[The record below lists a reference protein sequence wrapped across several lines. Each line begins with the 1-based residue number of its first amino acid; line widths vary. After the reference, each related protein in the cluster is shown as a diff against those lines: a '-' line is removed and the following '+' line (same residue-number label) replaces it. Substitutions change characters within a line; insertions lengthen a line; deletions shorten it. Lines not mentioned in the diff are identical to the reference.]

1 MPASSIC
8 RRRFVSEIV
17 VTEIFAWRRLL
28 SSLRSTGPPFVR
40 RRRHSVWPMS
50 PVASPSSPNHVCCCQ
65 WFANSFSGGGLS
77 PQTAFRPRRR
87 QPHPGASSAGASS
100 AGQRQVQAEQA
111 AVPLKGAQVAVPL
124 KGVQAAMPLKGVQ
137 ATLSFLSPKGVQAAV
152 PQERGEAT
160 ATTMLTTTFEVL

>member
-1 MPASSIC
+1 
-8 RRRFVSEIV
+8 VVVVLLLLLLLLLLQLLLIV
-17 VTEIFAWRRLL
+17 VVVIVVPLRWNRFLGLRWLCLFGGCAPGHDIFDEKRKRR
-28 SSLRSTGPPFVR
+28 
-40 RRRHSVWPMS
+40 PMYNGS
-50 PVASPSSPNHVCCCQ
+50 
-65 WFANSFSGGGLS
+65 
-77 PQTAFRPRRR
+77 QTAFRPRRR

-160 ATTMLTTTFEVL
+160 ATTMPTTTFEVL